1 MKLVT
6 AKDARNKYERG
17 LVLLQEM
24 QLHRITL
31 GLVLIDIEETNSCS
45 LLGFDSFNAFCSSPI
60 TSGGFGLRERTRQT
74 TMQVAKTFV
83 LELGIQA
90 KELLDVAYSNLAIV
104 VPIVNRENL
113 EEVLADAKCLGA
125 RDLALNKKMGK
136 YTGGT
141 APYDAENENDRRMT
155 ICPNCGTKF

>member
-6 AKDARNKYERG
+6 ARDARSKYERG

-31 GLVLIDIEETNSCS
+31 GLVLVDIEETNSWN
-45 LLGFDSFNAFCSSPI
+45 LLGFNSFSSFCSAPI

-74 TMQVAKTFV
+74 TMQVARTFV

-90 KELLDVAYSNLAIV
+90 RELLDIAYSNLAIIVPV
-104 VPIVNRENL
+104 VNKENL
-113 EEVLADAKCLGA
+113 EEVLSDAKCLGA
-125 RDLALNKKMGK
+125 RDLALNKKAGK

-141 APYDAENENDRRMT
+141 EPYDAENETERRMT
-155 ICPNCGTKF
+155 TCPNCGTRF